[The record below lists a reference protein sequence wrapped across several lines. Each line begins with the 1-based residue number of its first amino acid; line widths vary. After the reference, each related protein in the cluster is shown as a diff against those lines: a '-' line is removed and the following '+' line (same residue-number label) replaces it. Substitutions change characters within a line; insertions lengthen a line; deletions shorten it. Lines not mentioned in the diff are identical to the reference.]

1 MSVNIENAT
10 VRNTH
15 YRKVISTNKF
25 QQVVVMSLN
34 KGENI
39 PLETHDGSQFFRIE
53 AGTGIAKVGNKSYR
67 LRDGIALVV
76 GPGQKHII
84 TATSATPLKL
94 YTIYSPPQHKR
105 RAVLIRQPRDSK

>member
-1 MSVNIENAT
+1 MAVNIENAT
-10 VRNTH
+10 VRNTY

-34 KGENI
+34 KGEDI
-39 PLETHDGSQFFRIE
+39 PLEVHNGSQFFRVE
-53 AGTGIAKVGNKSYR
+53 SGTGVAKVGNKSYR

-76 GPGQKHII
+76 GPGQKHVI
-84 TATSATPLKL
+84 TTTSAKPLKL

-105 RAVLIRQPRDSK
+105 GAISRRQPP